1 MEFLTQAI
9 MDTLLLDNGEK
20 ILVLFLAIALD
31 LLIGEPR
38 LHPTNLFGKM
48 TSSFDRIYVRRNKY
62 VDFIAGSLI
71 TLLTIGL
78 ALLISL
84 IPNLFPYWVGLALLV
99 YLTKTT
105 FGVRSLVDHVKRTAT
120 PEIDEQ
126 RQQTSLIVS
135 RDVSD
140 LDRHELCSASIE
152 SLSENMVDSVVSPI
166 FFFILFGLPGALIY
180 RAVNTMDA
188 VIGYRDDRHF
198 YFGKLVAR
206 LDDVLN
212 FIPSRITFL
221 LFMTLTRSREALKYY
236 RFSKKINDKSIAG
249 MSAVLGV
256 KLEKKG
262 SHSYP
267 GREAKLG
274 DILISIKVF
283 RFVVI
288 EWFAIVFAILFLKY
302 IYSQILKW

>member
-1 MEFLTQAI
+1 MEFLNQTV
-9 MDTLLLDNGEK
+9 MDFLLMDNGEK
-20 ILVLFLAIALD
+20 ILVLFLAIVLD
-31 LLIGEPR
+31 LVIGEPR
-38 LHPTNLFGKM
+38 VHPTNLFGKL
-48 TSSFDRIYVRRNKY
+48 TSVFDRAYTRRSKY
-62 VDFIAGSLI
+62 IDFMAGSLL
-71 TLLTIGL
+71 TLLVICL

-84 IPNLFPYWVGLALLV
+84 IPNLFPYWIALAIFV

-105 FGVRSLVDHVKRTAT
+105 FGVKSLIEHVRRIAA
-120 PEIDEQ
+120 PDINEQ
-126 RQQTSLIVS
+126 RYQTSLIVS

-140 LDRHELCSASIE
+140 LERHELCSASIE

-166 FFFILFGLPGALIY
+166 FFFILFGLPGALIF

-188 VIGYRDDRHF
+188 LIGYRVDRHF
-198 YFGKLVAR
+198 YFGKLAAR

-212 FIPSRITFL
+212 YIPSRITFL
-221 LFMTLTRSREALKYY
+221 LFMTLSRSREALKYY

-256 KLEKKG
+256 KLEKRG
-262 SHSYP
+262 SYSYP
-267 GREAKLG
+267 GREAELG

-283 RFVVI
+283 RSVVI

-302 IYSQILKW
+302 I

>member
-1 MEFLTQAI
+1 MEFLNQTV
-9 MDTLLLDNGEK
+9 MDFLLMDNGEK

-38 LHPTNLFGKM
+38 VHPTNLFGKL
-48 TSSFDRIYVRRNKY
+48 TSVFDRAYTRRSKY
-62 VDFIAGSLI
+62 IDFMAGSLL
-71 TLLTIGL
+71 TLLVICL

-84 IPNLFPYWVGLALLV
+84 IPNLFPYWIALAIFV

-105 FGVRSLVDHVKRTAT
+105 FGVKSLIEHVRRTAA
-120 PEIDEQ
+120 PDINEQ
-126 RQQTSLIVS
+126 RYQTSLIVS

-140 LDRHELCSASIE
+140 LERHELCSASIE

-166 FFFILFGLPGALIY
+166 FFFILFGLPGALIF

-188 VIGYRDDRHF
+188 LIGYRVDRHF
-198 YFGKLVAR
+198 YFGKLAAR

-212 FIPSRITFL
+212 YIPSRITFL
-221 LFMTLTRSREALKYY
+221 LFMTLSRSREALKYY

-256 KLEKKG
+256 KLEKRG
-262 SHSYP
+262 SYSYP
-267 GREAKLG
+267 GREAELG

-283 RFVVI
+283 RSVVI

-302 IYSQILKW
+302 I

>member
-1 MEFLTQAI
+1 MEILNQAI
-9 MDTLLLDNGEK
+9 IDILLMDNGEK
-20 ILVLFLAIALD
+20 ILVLFLAIVLD

-38 LHPTNLFGKM
+38 VHPTNLFGKL
-48 TSSFDRIYVRRNKY
+48 TSVFDRSYTRRSRY
-62 VDFIAGSLI
+62 TDFVTGSLL
-71 TLLTIGL
+71 TLLVIGL

-84 IPNLFPYWVGLALLV
+84 VPRLFPYWIGLAIFV

-105 FGVRSLVDHVKRTAT
+105 FGVRSLVDHVRRTAAT
-120 PEIDEQ
+120 NINEQ

-135 RDVSD
+135 REVSD

-262 SHSYP
+262 SYSYP
-267 GREAKLG
+267 GREAQLS
-274 DILISIKVF
+274 DIKRSLKVF
-283 RFVVI
+283 KIVTV
-288 EWFAIVFAILFLKY
+288 EWLAVAFTFLTILYL
-302 IYSQILKW
+302 L